1 MLMLIIT
8 RSFDHACS
16 VHLYC
21 TRCIILANHTDT
33 HSEVAIGAHEQM
45 GLHRTH
51 VLWSQYAQ
59 QLGIRLQHLRAS
71 PHNSAELWQRDDHVG
86 RCIAGQTLHLASSDQ
101 CDHPYSRCSRQR
113 IRRRWQQGKLF
124 CRSTHQ

>member
-1 MLMLIIT
+1 MLMLIIN

-86 RCIAGQTLHLASSDQ
+86 RCTAGQTLHLASSDQ